1 VKLTRFKL
9 STFTILYHLYIMTL
23 NLVENDYI

>member
-9 STFTILYHLYIMTL
+9 STFTILYRLYIVTL